1 MIDPKINEIFYTAA
15 KYDFVNLDKL
25 LLKSESFRFV
35 QIIHYKENIRY
46 SLPYPD
52 LILYLQ
58 LSYSF
63 IEKSLKY
70 LLSIFNRNFTYED
83 FKKKFG
89 HNLDKMTK
97 ELQKFIPDF
106 MKNMSDKIKELF
118 NQLLKLKFDSL
129 RYLDEEINLN
139 INFLDLKKLITY
151 VNDILE
157 KYRN

>member
-1 MIDPKINEIFYTAA
+1 
-15 KYDFVNLDKL
+15 
-25 LLKSESFRFV
+25 
-35 QIIHYKENIRY
+35 
-46 SLPYPD
+46 
-52 LILYLQ
+52 
-58 LSYSF
+58 
-63 IEKSLKY
+63 

-157 KYRN
+157 KYRNENLDIKEINENQINIYFMFGNKEINNLEKIDLGQINLIIKK